1 MSHGDTAR
9 RKIVVG
15 FTVHEAKEL
24 NKDGVAIDPL
34 VIVRAAGREFKTQM
48 KTGKIQHAKFEE
60 GHIWNDMYLTD
71 DEFNMSFIDFELQA
85 ANVFTR
91 NDVIG
96 SARVQLAMVRKR
108 ANHTVAGK
116 WLQLTNAHESTARL
130 RATVFC
136 YGEGDAPPTVK
147 EVTNCAEEAE
157 EHIRDLKNAVLDTVG
172 RKDQGQQSG
181 QNYHLFVQVHRAEDL
196 GGGDKLYNPY
206 VTVEFNGHRLSSQH
220 VVDASKLN
228 FEEQFRLPVQTPLL
242 ADAIVIRVWS
252 KNKWGADDIIVQG
265 RLSFSLVRMH
275 AMPPQWFTFYGFSSK
290 EVPDVEQI
298 CSMGEVVEENT
309 YLGRLLI
316 SAHVAKVKHGSLLKA
331 ATLQG
336 GAFEEPA
343 SAQMTLLA
351 DVYEISGV
359 DGSQAYVTMSLGK
372 TCKKTKTVT
381 REEDELSFNLAEGD
395 AGRMPL
401 LVGVVPV
408 DPKNQVDV
416 ILSLHVKTSFNML
429 GISEDGF
436 QRVGF
441 VRLKLSEIRDWEGDS
456 HIPKWV
462 AMRPMVHLPSSVKP
476 GAVLLTLS
484 KTSKAAVKDRV
495 KPTFKKLSFQL
506 RCYLCAAR
514 GLNNQ
519 TEEMPKAFCEVSC
532 AGQVARTQTAD
543 DPPTSAPRWAE
554 CLTIPIELQYSVQH
568 SRVYP
573 EPIQLV
579 VYDDVQGA
587 SSAYDKL
594 AIAVDAAKEVAQS
607 EDALKE
613 LQNRGQAAV
622 NGIENQEEI
631 GVKLKRGALEMFGAI
646 QDTVGAMGGDV
657 MAKKRMGAI
666 VDGRRVM
673 GRANIHFNHIIKPPH
688 RKGITP
694 MWIKLK
700 GGMMGSNHAGDI
712 LVGFEML
719 KPKYASRAQ
728 CNDPI
733 LPKKATPPGARQ
745 CVISVAVAG
754 LRGVKVPEGYGAL
767 EKPKLEIAMAKF
779 RKEEKSEKDD
789 KDDKA
794 GEEEEENEANEQGA
808 AKATP
813 KAKGKTKEKSKDK
826 NKDAGT
832 EKIKFTR
839 KPPEGQEVS
848 KDDYNRKWTTRG
860 VSGWEFLRVV
870 HLPALIPNVAVWEP
884 DLKIR
889 LLDEKDRLV
898 AEGRASIADRL
909 PWDNTQGKRTRALRS
924 VQSQD
929 DWPPDP
935 ELEEDGGIPVSDE
948 EDDANYKTVEFGAE
962 PLQMRFNDSDTKTF
976 PPVLEALAKSSA
988 ARRAGVKAGDWLV
1001 GYTKPKEKDKPTGH
1015 WTQAQAAAFIQSMEE
1030 EKVRPLTLR
1039 FRRKGRDEV
1048 SVRLTENSQ
1057 KTMLDFESDESVRPP
1072 KIEKDRTADH
1082 WWTKQGV
1089 KKGWRIVDINGF
1101 DCRAWH
1107 GNHEFF
1113 KKLLEMR
1120 PIIVTCRDAKPANAA
1135 AERELQL
1142 RAKVMLSGVPSS
1154 YVKAHEHKMRHVDQT
1169 LDGTLVPRC
1178 TPILPPVSDSK
1189 AMNLWPAR
1197 DGCLDVQ
1204 GKAVPVSQGDG
1215 DGSDERSRPTVEG
1228 KLEDSMTKPE
1238 FEAVPLFNGNY
1249 QVGVLKLAYTVKNPV
1264 PFDLNWVSNPKHNQ
1278 DKWEKEV
1285 FDEKKLRRRF
1295 KVGQP
1300 AKLRVRT
1307 YITRGL
1313 SVSGAVQ
1320 GVGNPFLYFSYGS
1333 DTVKLEGRRKM
1344 NTSEPRFFTTE
1355 ERDIQLPDE
1364 ALFEVGLYDWQE
1376 YGTPQLIGKTLMD
1389 LEDRWFTEDYQ
1400 EYMKKHQVPIEY
1412 RPLLSGDVGSLCKG
1426 SLEMWVELLDSQEA
1440 AEVRKSPL
1448 FQPPPVEVEMRVIVW
1463 GVRNMSLRLCV
1474 DEFGDERGRVDV
1486 LARCALSCSAFLGPQ
1501 PDAQETD
1508 IHYSS
1513 EGEAEFNWRFVY
1525 SKIAV
1530 TRGVPLQC
1538 HLQLSMWE
1546 HFALKRPVL
1555 LCENLMDMKN
1565 YCTRVAKTRDVF
1577 EIESEVPLTNRML
1590 TKLLQ
1595 DEAEENK
1602 WDAAENGG
1610 DSSEDEA
1617 FELKQHG
1624 AAEKQTAAGGEEV
1637 PVAALVK
1644 ILVQVLP
1651 QTEASDENNKVGM
1664 KRDNPN
1670 RNPVLAYPKTG
1681 RNWQYA
1687 LPTAVNVIEGIIDGY
1702 NTGKRRLCYTSIV
1715 VAIILVIAMLH
1726 YIKDAK
1732 TGCPYIMA
1740 SCKSMST
1747 CAVCACC
1754 YHRNEDASK
1763 FCYYSFLGSSKCGA
1777 DPLRGFCNMPTSDC
1791 ELTVTNGQCS
1801 PTDQASG
1808 GSCFSEPNDA
1818 VATAAATR

>member
-1 MSHGDTAR
+1 
-9 RKIVVG
+9 
-15 FTVHEAKEL
+15 
-24 NKDGVAIDPL
+24 L
-34 VIVRAAGREFKTQM
+34 V
-48 KTGKIQHAKFEE
+48 
-60 GHIWNDMYLTD
+60 
-71 DEFNMSFIDFELQA
+71 
-85 ANVFTR
+85 
-91 NDVIG
+91 
-96 SARVQLAMVRKR
+96 
-108 ANHTVAGK
+108 
-116 WLQLTNAHESTARL
+116 
-130 RATVFC
+130 
-136 YGEGDAPPTVK
+136 
-147 EVTNCAEEAE
+147 
-157 EHIRDLKNAVLDTVG
+157 
-172 RKDQGQQSG
+172 
-181 QNYHLFVQVHRAEDL
+181 
-196 GGGDKLYNPY
+196 
-206 VTVEFNGHRLSSQH
+206 
-220 VVDASKLN
+220 
-228 FEEQFRLPVQTPLL
+228 
-242 ADAIVIRVWS
+242 
-252 KNKWGADDIIVQG
+252 
-265 RLSFSLVRMH
+265 
-275 AMPPQWFTFYGFSSK
+275 
-290 EVPDVEQI
+290 
-298 CSMGEVVEENT
+298 
-309 YLGRLLI
+309 
-316 SAHVAKVKHGSLLKA
+316 
-331 ATLQG
+331 
-336 GAFEEPA
+336 
-343 SAQMTLLA
+343 
-351 DVYEISGV
+351 
-359 DGSQAYVTMSLGK
+359 
-372 TCKKTKTVT
+372 
-381 REEDELSFNLAEGD
+381 
-395 AGRMPL
+395 
-401 LVGVVPV
+401 
-408 DPKNQVDV
+408 
-416 ILSLHVKTSFNML
+416 
-429 GISEDGF
+429 
-436 QRVGF
+436 
-441 VRLKLSEIRDWEGDS
+441 
-456 HIPKWV
+456 
-462 AMRPMVHLPSSVKP
+462 
-476 GAVLLTLS
+476 
-484 KTSKAAVKDRV
+484 
-495 KPTFKKLSFQL
+495 
-506 RCYLCAAR
+506 
-514 GLNNQ
+514 
-519 TEEMPKAFCEVSC
+519 
-532 AGQVARTQTAD
+532 
-543 DPPTSAPRWAE
+543 
-554 CLTIPIELQYSVQH
+554 
-568 SRVYP
+568 
-573 EPIQLV
+573 
-579 VYDDVQGA
+579 
-587 SSAYDKL
+587 
-594 AIAVDAAKEVAQS
+594 
-607 EDALKE
+607 
-613 LQNRGQAAV
+613 
-622 NGIENQEEI
+622 
-631 GVKLKRGALEMFGAI
+631 
-646 QDTVGAMGGDV
+646 
-657 MAKKRMGAI
+657 
-666 VDGRRVM
+666 
-673 GRANIHFNHIIKPPH
+673 
-688 RKGITP
+688 
-694 MWIKLK
+694 
-700 GGMMGSNHAGDI
+700 
-712 LVGFEML
+712 
-719 KPKYASRAQ
+719 
-728 CNDPI
+728 
-733 LPKKATPPGARQ
+733 
-745 CVISVAVAG
+745 
-754 LRGVKVPEGYGAL
+754 
-767 EKPKLEIAMAKF
+767 
-779 RKEEKSEKDD
+779 
-789 KDDKA
+789 
-794 GEEEEENEANEQGA
+794 
-808 AKATP
+808 
-813 KAKGKTKEKSKDK
+813 
-826 NKDAGT
+826 KDAGT

-924 VQSQD
+924 VQAQD

-1057 KTMLDFESDESVRPP
+1057 KTMLDFENDESVRPP
-1072 KIEKDRTADH
+1072 KIEKDRTTES

-1107 GNHEFF
+1107 GNHELF

-1120 PIIVTCRDAKPANAA
+1120 PIVVTCRDAKPANAA

-1204 GKAVPVSQGDG
+1204 GKAVPISSGDG

-1278 DKWEKEV
+1278 DKWEKEI
-1285 FDEKKLRRRF
+1285 FDEKKMRRRF

-1538 HLQLSMWE
+1538 HLQLSVWE

-1565 YCTRVAKTRDVF
+1565 YCTRVARTRDVF

-1670 RNPVLAYPKTG
+1670 RNPVLAFPKTG

-1715 VAIILVIAMLH
+1715 VVFILIIALLH
-1726 YIKDAK
+1726 YVKDAK

-1740 SCKSMST
+1740 SCKSLST

-1777 DPLRGFCNMPTSDC
+1777 DPYRGFCNMPTADC
-1791 ELTVTNGQCS
+1791 ALTATSGQCS
-1801 PTDQASG
+1801 PTNQAAG
-1808 GSCFSEPNDA
+1808 GSCFSDPNDA
-1818 VATAAATR
+1818 VATAATR